1 MLTYSGYY
9 GLGIVEV
16 WDMVHR
22 YIDFVKQNG
31 YFTRKRKEQSKY
43 WMFETINERLRGSFY
58 NDPEIARLLVQ
69 LEEEVLQS
77 RKSSFVAAREALDT
91 YFARHSFPKK

>member
-16 WDMVHR
+16 WDMVHC

-31 YFTRKRKEQSKY
+31 YFNRKRKEQSKY

-58 NDPEIARLLVQ
+58 NDPEIARLLAH

-77 RKSSFVAAREALDT
+77 RKSSFVAARKALDT
-91 YFARHSFPKK
+91 YFARQSLPQK